1 MRKRT
6 EGKEGRPD
14 WGRMC
19 LGAGVS
25 FGVMLALTGAGAG
38 LVNSGTAGEGWMD
51 YLAAGVLLLSAF
63 AGGLASGRGGLS
75 AMAGSAAGFWLAL
88 LGLGITLARG
98 FPEGAW
104 ATALPVLAGYATA
117 WLLSGNRSRKPA
129 RRRRRRRR

>member
-1 MRKRT
+1 MRKRRD
-6 EGKEGRPD
+6 GKEGSPD

-25 FGVMLALTGAGAG
+25 FGVMLALTGAGAW
-38 LVNSGTAGEGWMD
+38 LVNSGAAGESWMD

-63 AGGLASGRGGLS
+63 TGGLASVRGGLS
-75 AMAGSAAGFWLAL
+75 AMAGAALGYWLLL
-88 LGLGITLARG
+88 LGLGITLAGG

-104 ATALPVLAGYATA
+104 ATALPVLAGCATA

-129 RRRRRRRR
+129 RRRKRRR